1 MNTRSALN
9 MKEEVCLEVELLNQA
24 CLDLVAQ
31 IERLEKENARLKKK
45 VMEGNGKPGRPR
57 LSDSNETG
65 GCL

>member
-1 MNTRSALN
+1 

-31 IERLEKENARLKKK
+31 IERLEKENARLKKRA
-45 VMEGNGKPGRPR
+45 MEGNEKSGRPR

-65 GCL
+65 SCL